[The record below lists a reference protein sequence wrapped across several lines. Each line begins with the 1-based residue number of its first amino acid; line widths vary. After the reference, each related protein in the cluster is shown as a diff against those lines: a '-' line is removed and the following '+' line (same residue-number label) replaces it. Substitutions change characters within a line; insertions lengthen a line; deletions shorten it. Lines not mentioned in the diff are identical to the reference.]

1 MSSLALDANGS
12 YTELATGHGFA
23 FELEAPSLAACL
35 ARAVEAFAESVA
47 DVHPSIVTVG
57 HTVEVT
63 GATPSALL
71 LGVLEECLR
80 CAREGEVAVGLENAE
95 VTGGVLRGI
104 VETVPA
110 VESGLR
116 GDLPHVL
123 SWHEVGIDDDPASG
137 TWRGRVVAR

>member
-1 MSSLALDANGS
+1 LALDADGS
-12 YTELATGHGFA
+12 YTELATGHGLA

-47 DVHPSIVTVG
+47 DVHPSIVAEG
-57 HTVEVT
+57 HEVEIT

-80 CAREGEVAVGLENAE
+80 CVREGEVAVALKNAE
-95 VTGGVLRGI
+95 VAGGVLRGV

-110 VESGLR
+110 SESGLR
-116 GDLPHVL
+116 RTLPHVL

>member
-1 MSSLALDANGS
+1 MALDADGS
-12 YTELATGHGFA
+12 YTELATGRAFA

-35 ARAVEAFAESVA
+35 ARAVDAFAESVA
-47 DVHPSIVTVG
+47 DVHPSIVTEG
-57 HTVEVT
+57 RAVEIT

-80 CAREGEVAVGLENAE
+80 CAREGEVAVSLEGVEIAGDRVRGVIQTAPAE
-95 VTGGVLRGI
+95 
-104 VETVPA
+104 
-110 VESGLR
+110 ESGLR
-116 GDLPHVL
+116 GALPHVL

>member
-1 MSSLALDANGS
+1 MALDADGS
-12 YTELATGHGFA
+12 YMELATGHGFA
-23 FELEAPSLAACL
+23 FELEAPSLTACL
-35 ARAVEAFAESVA
+35 SRAVEAFAESVA
-47 DVHPSIVTVG
+47 DVHPSIVAEG
-57 HTVEVT
+57 HAVEIT

-80 CAREGEVAVGLENAE
+80 CAREGEVAVALENAS
-95 VTGGVLRGI
+95 VADGVLRGV

-110 VESGLR
+110 TDSGLR
-116 GDLPHVL
+116 GTLPHVL